1 MKNSINYSYESLK
14 KFCTDAFLKFGF
26 NKDECDIIVDVL
38 LTSDLYGI
46 ESHGMQR
53 LVRYHKGI
61 EKGLI
66 KVDAKPEVVFETPVS
81 AVIEGNDG
89 MGQLLGHKAMTMAI
103 EKAKQT
109 GMAIVSVRNSNHYGI
124 AGYYAKMA
132 CKEGLI
138 GMSMTN
144 SEAIMVPTF
153 ARKAMLGS
161 NPIAIA
167 MPAEPYDFFFDASTT
182 VVTRGKLE
190 IYNKLDKPLPD
201 MWALDK
207 EGKKSSDASDVLK
220 NIVAKAGGG
229 IMPLGGETEQSG
241 SHKGYGYGMLCE
253 IFCSILSMGL
263 TSNHTHIGGKGGTCH
278 GFIAIDPKVFGDAE
292 GIKAHLS
299 AYLEELRNSPKAD
312 GQPRIYTHGEKE
324 ILAEQKLLENGI
336 PVNDNTMVEVY
347 EMCQYLNMD
356 FSKYFGSYIPE
367 KSAGFKS
374 PETFK

>member
-1 MKNSINYSYESLK
+1 MGNTINYSYENLK

-26 NKDECDIIVDVL
+26 NKEQSDIIVDVL

-66 KVDAKPEVVFETPVS
+66 KVGAEPEVVFETPVS

-109 GMAIVSVRNSNHYGI
+109 GMAIVTVRNSNHYGI

-153 ARKAMLGS
+153 GRKAMLGS

-190 IYNKLDKPLPD
+190 IYNKLSKPLPEG
-201 MWALDK
+201 WALGAN
-207 EGKKSSDASDVLK
+207 GKGSSDASDVLK

-229 IMPLGGETEQSG
+229 IVPLGGESEQSG
-241 SHKGYGYGMLCE
+241 SHKGYGYGMFCE
-253 IFCSILSMGL
+253 IFTSILSMGL

-278 GFIAIDPKVFGDAE
+278 GFIAINPAVFGDPEAIRE
-292 GIKAHLS
+292 HLS
-299 AYLEELRNSPKAD
+299 TLLQELRESPKAE
-312 GQPRIYTHGEKE
+312 GQERIYTHGEKE
-324 ILAEQKLLENGI
+324 ILAYEDRIQNGI
-336 PVNDNTMVEVY
+336 NVNVKTVA
-347 EMCQYLNMD
+347 EMADLCNYLGMD
-356 FSKYFGSYIPE
+356 VREYLGEEAMQLSLNQSSYDM
-367 KSAGFKS
+367 
-374 PETFK
+374 

>member
-1 MKNSINYSYESLK
+1 MGNSINYSYQTLK
-14 KFCTDAFLKFGF
+14 TFCTDAFMKFGF
-26 NKDECDIIVDVL
+26 SKEESDIIVDVL

-66 KVDAKPEVVFETPVS
+66 KIGAKPEIVFETPVS

-89 MGQLLGHKAMTMAI
+89 MGQLLGYKAMNLAI

-109 GMAIVSVRNSNHYGI
+109 GMAIVTVRNSNHYGI

-153 ARKAMLGS
+153 GRKAMLGS

-190 IYNKLDKPLPD
+190 IYNKLNKPLPEG
-201 MWALDK
+201 WALGAS
-207 EGKKSSDASDVLK
+207 GKGSSDASDVLK

-229 IMPLGGETEQSG
+229 IVPLGGETEQSG
-241 SHKGYGYGMLCE
+241 SHKGYGYGMFCE
-253 IFCSILSMGL
+253 IFTSILSMGL
-263 TSNHTHIGGKGGTCH
+263 TSNHTHIDGKGGTCH
-278 GFIAIDPKVFGDAE
+278 GFIAINPAVFGDADAIRE
-292 GIKAHLS
+292 HLS
-299 AYLEELRNSPKAD
+299 TLLRELRESPKAE
-312 GQPRIYTHGEKE
+312 GQDRIYTHGEKE
-324 ILAEQKLLENGI
+324 VFAYEDRLKNGINVNINTVAEMVDLCNYLGMDVKEYLGEEAQKLTLK
-336 PVNDNTMVEVY
+336 
-347 EMCQYLNMD
+347 Q
-356 FSKYFGSYIPE
+356 SSYDM
-367 KSAGFKS
+367 
-374 PETFK
+374 

>member
-1 MKNSINYSYESLK
+1 MAKMVKYPYEQLK

-26 NKDECDIIVDVL
+26 TEEESRIIVDVL

-66 KVDAKPEVVFETPVS
+66 KIDAKPEIVFETPVS
-81 AVIEGNDG
+81 AVIEGHDG
-89 MGQLLGHKAMTMAI
+89 MGQLLGYKAMNIAI
-103 EKAKQT
+103 EKAKKT
-109 GMAIVSVRNSNHYGI
+109 GMAVVTVRNSNHYGI

-153 ARKAMLGS
+153 GRKAMLGS

-190 IYNKLDKPLPD
+190 IYNKLEKPLPEG
-201 MWALDK
+201 WALDK
-207 EGKKSSDASDVLK
+207 DGKGTTDAGDVLK

-241 SHKGYGYGMLCE
+241 SHKGYGYGMFCE
-253 IFCSILSMGL
+253 IFTSILSMGL

-278 GFIAIDPKVFGDAE
+278 GFIAINPAVFGDADA
-292 GIKAHLS
+292 IKEHLS
-299 AYLEELRNSPKAD
+299 TLLKELRESPKAE
-312 GQPRIYTHGEKE
+312 GQERIYTHGEKE
-324 ILAEQKLLENGI
+324 VFAYEDRMKNGIDVNIGTLAE
-336 PVNDNTMVEVY
+336 MVDL
-347 EMCQYLNMD
+347 CKYLNMNVD
-356 FSKYFGSYIPE
+356 EYLGSEASKLTLQKSSYDM
-367 KSAGFKS
+367 
-374 PETFK
+374 

>member
-1 MKNSINYSYESLK
+1 MKNSINYSYEQLK

-26 NKDECDIIVDVL
+26 NEEECDIIVDVL

-66 KVDAKPEVVFETPVS
+66 KIDAKPEIVFETPVS

-89 MGQLLGHKAMTMAI
+89 MGQLLGHKAMSLAI
-103 EKAKQT
+103 EKAKKT

-153 ARKAMLGS
+153 AKKAMLGS

-190 IYNKLDKPLPD
+190 IYNKLNKPLPD
-201 MWALDK
+201 MWALGAD
-207 EGKKSSDASDVLK
+207 GKSSNDASDVLK

-278 GFIAIDPKVFGDAE
+278 GFIAIDPAVFGDADA
-292 GIKAHLS
+292 IKEHLS
-299 AYLEELRNSPKAD
+299 TFLQELRDAPKAD
-312 GQPRIYTHGEKE
+312 GATRIYTHGEKE
-324 ILAEQKLLENGI
+324 VFAYKDRLENGI
-336 PVNDNTMVEVY
+336 EVNLGTVAEMVDLCKY
-347 EMCQYLNMD
+347 LEMDIKEYLGEEALALTLQK
-356 FSKYFGSYIPE
+356 SSYDM
-367 KSAGFKS
+367 
-374 PETFK
+374 

>member
-1 MKNSINYSYESLK
+1 MKKSINYSLESLK

-26 NKDECDIIVDVL
+26 NPDECEIIVDVL

-46 ESHGMQR
+46 ASHGMQR

-66 KVDAKPEVVFETPVS
+66 KVDAKPEIVFETPVS

-89 MGQLLGHKAMTMAI
+89 MGQLLGHKAMSLAI
-103 EKAKQT
+103 EKAKKT
-109 GMAIVSVRNSNHYGI
+109 GMAIVTVRNSNHYGI

-132 CKEGLI
+132 CKAGLI

-153 ARKAMLGS
+153 ARKAMIGS

-190 IYNKLDKPLPD
+190 IYNKIGEPLPEG
-201 MWALDK
+201 WALDAD
-207 EGKKSSDASDVLK
+207 GKGSCDAASVLK

-229 IMPLGGETEQSG
+229 IMPLGGETEKSG
-241 SHKGYGYGMLCE
+241 GHKGYGYGMLCE

-278 GFIAIDPKVFGDAE
+278 GFIAIDPAVFGDA
-292 GIKAHLS
+292 KAISDHLS
-299 AYLEELRNSPKAD
+299 TFLRELREAPKAE
-312 GQPRIYTHGEKE
+312 GAERIYTHGEKE
-324 ILAEQKLLENGI
+324 MLAYEDRLVNGI
-336 PVNDNTMVEVY
+336 DVNLGTVAEMVDL
-347 EMCQYLNMD
+347 CKYLNMD
-356 FSKYFGSYIPE
+356 VKEYLGEEAVELTLAQSSYDM
-367 KSAGFKS
+367 
-374 PETFK
+374 

>member
-1 MKNSINYSYESLK
+1 MKNSINYSYEQLK
-14 KFCTDAFLKFGF
+14 HFCTDAFLKFGF

-38 LTSDLYGI
+38 LTSDLFGI

-66 KVDAKPEVVFETPVS
+66 KIDAKPEIVFETPVS
-81 AVIEGNDG
+81 AVIEGHDG
-89 MGQLLGHKAMTMAI
+89 MGQLLGHAAMNIAI
-103 EKAKQT
+103 EKAKKT
-109 GMAIVSVRNSNHYGI
+109 GMAIVTVRNSNHYGI

-153 ARKAMLGS
+153 AKKAMLGS

-201 MWALDK
+201 MWALGAD
-207 EGKKSSDASDVLK
+207 GKSSNDASDVLK

-241 SHKGYGYGMLCE
+241 SHKGYGYGMFCE

-278 GFIAIDPKVFGDAE
+278 GFIAIDPAVFGDAAA
-292 GIKAHLS
+292 IKEHFSTFLK
-299 AYLEELRNSPKAD
+299 ELREAPKAD
-312 GQPRIYTHGEKE
+312 GATRIYTHGEKE
-324 ILAEQKLLENGI
+324 VFAYKDRLENGI
-336 PVNDNTMVEVY
+336 DVNMGTVAEMVDL
-347 EMCQYLNMD
+347 CNYLGMD
-356 FSKYFGSYIPE
+356 VKEYLGEEALALTLQKSSYDM
-367 KSAGFKS
+367 
-374 PETFK
+374 

>member
-1 MKNSINYSYESLK
+1 MGNSINYSYEQLK
-14 KFCTDAFLKFGF
+14 KFCTDAFAKFGF
-26 NKDECDIIVDVL
+26 NEKECEIIVDVL

-66 KVDAKPEVVFETPVS
+66 KVDAKPEIVFETPVS

-89 MGQLLGHKAMTMAI
+89 MGQLLGHKAMEIAI
-103 EKAKQT
+103 EKAKTT
-109 GMAIVSVRNSNHYGI
+109 GMAVVTVRNSNHYGI

-153 ARKAMLGS
+153 SRKAMLGS

-190 IYNKLDKPLPD
+190 IYNKLQKPLPEG
-201 MWALDK
+201 WALDK
-207 EGKKSSDASDVLK
+207 NGKGTSDASDVLK

-229 IMPLGGETEQSG
+229 IMPLGGEIEQSG
-241 SHKGYGYGMLCE
+241 GHKGYGYGMFCE
-253 IFCSILSMGL
+253 IFTSILSMGL

-278 GFIAIDPKVFGDAE
+278 GFIAINPAVFGDAAAIRE
-292 GIKAHLS
+292 HLS
-299 AYLEELRNSPKAD
+299 TLLRELREAPKAE
-312 GQPRIYTHGEKE
+312 GAERIYTHGEKE
-324 ILAEQKLLENGI
+324 VIAYEDRLKNGI
-336 PVNDNTMVEVY
+336 EVNINTVAEMVDL
-347 EMCQYLNMD
+347 CNYLKMD
-356 FSKYFGSYIPE
+356 VKEYLGEEAEKLTLRQSSYDM
-367 KSAGFKS
+367 
-374 PETFK
+374 

>member
-1 MKNSINYSYESLK
+1 MDNSIKYSYEQLK

-26 NKDECDIIVDVL
+26 NEEESKIIVDVL

-66 KVDAKPEVVFETPVS
+66 KPDAKPEVVFETPVS

-89 MGQLLGHKAMTMAI
+89 MGQLLGFKAMNMAI
-103 EKAKQT
+103 DKAKKS
-109 GMAIVSVRNSNHYGI
+109 GMAIVTVRNSNHYGI

-132 CKEGLI
+132 CREGLI

-153 ARKAMLGS
+153 GRKAMLGS

-190 IYNKLDKPLPD
+190 IYNKLQKPLPD
-201 MWALDK
+201 GWALDK
-207 EGKKSSDASDVLK
+207 NGKGTSDAGDVLK

-253 IFCSILSMGL
+253 IFTSILSMGL

-278 GFIAIDPKVFGDAE
+278 GFIAINPAMFGDADAIRE
-292 GIKAHLS
+292 HLS
-299 AYLEELRNSPKAD
+299 TLLAELRESPKAE
-312 GQPRIYTHGEKE
+312 GAERIYTHGEKE
-324 ILAEQKLLENGI
+324 VLAYEDRLKNGI
-336 PVNDNTMVEVY
+336 SVNINTVAEMVDL
-347 EMCQYLNMD
+347 CKYLDMD
-356 FSKYFGSYIPE
+356 VTEYLGEEATNIVLRQSSYDM
-367 KSAGFKS
+367 
-374 PETFK
+374 

>member
-1 MKNSINYSYESLK
+1 MGNSINYSYQQLK

-26 NKDECDIIVDVL
+26 NEKESEIIVDVL

-66 KVDAKPEVVFETPVS
+66 KVDAKPEIVFETPVS

-89 MGQLLGHKAMTMAI
+89 MGQLLGHKAMEIAI
-103 EKAKQT
+103 EKAKTT
-109 GMAIVSVRNSNHYGI
+109 GMAVVTVRNSNHYGI

-153 ARKAMLGS
+153 SRKAMLGS

-190 IYNKLDKPLPD
+190 IYNKLQKPLPEG
-201 MWALDK
+201 WALDK
-207 EGKKSSDASDVLK
+207 NGKGSSDASDVLK

-229 IMPLGGETEQSG
+229 IMPLGGEIEQSG
-241 SHKGYGYGMLCE
+241 GHKGYGYGMFCE
-253 IFCSILSMGL
+253 IFTSILSMGL

-278 GFIAIDPKVFGDAE
+278 GFIAINPAVFGDADAIRE
-292 GIKAHLS
+292 HLS
-299 AYLEELRNSPKAD
+299 TLLRELREAPKAE
-312 GQPRIYTHGEKE
+312 GAERIYTHGEKE
-324 ILAEQKLLENGI
+324 VIAYEDRLENGI
-336 PVNDNTMVEVY
+336 DVNINTVAEMVDL
-347 EMCQYLNMD
+347 CNYLNMD
-356 FSKYFGSYIPE
+356 VKEYLGEEAEKLTLRQSSYDM
-367 KSAGFKS
+367 
-374 PETFK
+374 

>member
-1 MKNSINYSYESLK
+1 MGNNIHYSYNALK
-14 KFCTDAFLKFGF
+14 TFCTDAFKKFGF
-26 NKDECDIIVDVL
+26 SEEECDIIVDVL

-66 KVDAKPEVVFETPVS
+66 KVDAKPEIVFETPVS

-89 MGQLLGHKAMTMAI
+89 MGQLLGHKAMTIAI

-109 GMAIVSVRNSNHYGI
+109 GMAIVTVRNSNHYGI

-153 ARKAMLGS
+153 GRKAMLGS

-167 MPAEPYDFFFDASTT
+167 MPAKPYDFFFDASTT

-190 IYNKLDKPLPD
+190 IYNKLQKPLPRG
-201 MWALDK
+201 WALDAT
-207 EGKKSSDASDVLK
+207 GTGSSDASVVLK

-229 IMPLGGETEQSG
+229 IVPLGGETEQLG
-241 SHKGYGYGMLCE
+241 SHKGYGYGMFCE
-253 IFCSILSMGL
+253 IFTSILSMGL
-263 TSNHTHIGGKGGTCH
+263 TSNHTHMNGKGGTCH
-278 GFIAIDPKVFGDAE
+278 GFIAINPAVFGDENAIRE
-292 GIKAHLS
+292 HLS
-299 AYLEELRNSPKAD
+299 TLLQELRESPKAE
-312 GQPRIYTHGEKE
+312 GQDRIYTHGEKE
-324 ILAEQKLLENGI
+324 AFAYEDRMKNGI
-336 PVNDNTMVEVY
+336 DVNINTVAEMVDL
-347 EMCQYLNMD
+347 CKYLDMD
-356 FSKYFGSYIPE
+356 IERYLGKEAVQLTLKQSSYDM
-367 KSAGFKS
+367 
-374 PETFK
+374 

>member
-1 MKNSINYSYESLK
+1 MANSINYSYEALK

-26 NKDECDIIVDVL
+26 NEKECEIIVDVL

-81 AVIEGNDG
+81 AVIEGHDG
-89 MGQLLGHKAMTMAI
+89 MGQLIGHKAMEIAI
-103 EKAKQT
+103 EKAKKV
-109 GMAIVSVRNSNHYGI
+109 GMAVVTVRNSNHYGI

-132 CKEGLI
+132 CNAGLI

-153 ARKAMLGS
+153 GRLAMLGS
-161 NPIAIA
+161 NPIAVA

-190 IYNKLDKPLPD
+190 IYNKLAKPLPEG
-201 MWALDK
+201 WALDST
-207 EGKKSSDASDVLK
+207 GHGSTDAADVLK

-241 SHKGYGYGMLCE
+241 SHKGYGYGMFCE
-253 IFCSILSMGL
+253 IFTSILSMGL

-278 GFIAIDPKVFGDAE
+278 GFIAIDPKVFGNADE
-292 GIKAHLS
+292 IKEHLS
-299 AYLEELRNSPKAD
+299 TFLRELRESPKSEGAE
-312 GQPRIYTHGEKE
+312 RIYTHGEKE
-324 ILAEQKLLENGI
+324 VYAYEDRMKNGI
-336 PVNDNTMVEVY
+336 NVNINTVAEMVDL
-347 EMCQYLNMD
+347 CNYLGLDVETYLGAEAKKLQLNK
-356 FSKYFGSYIPE
+356 SSYDM
-367 KSAGFKS
+367 
-374 PETFK
+374 